1 MLYST
6 VKAVVTGAA
15 EDARV
20 VVERNGK
27 IEVND
32 PSDITEEYLVEVFRI
47 IPHSILKLPLFFFFY
62 SPCILLWKSR
72 KALHAQSDQAKVAL
86 G

>member
-20 VVERNGK
+20 IVERNGK

-32 PSDITEEYLVEVFRI
+32 PTELTEEYLLDNLHPPVEVKKGFARPMRPGKGGARLI
-47 IPHSILKLPLFFFFY
+47 K
-62 SPCILLWKSR
+62 KSGGG
-72 KALHAQSDQAKVAL
+72 K
-86 G
+86 